1 MGVADEEIALG
12 QQKLK
17 EAVASLLPDAR
28 ILVH

>member
-12 QQKLK
+12 QQELK
-17 EAVASLLPDAR
+17 EAVPSLLPDAR